1 MYEAP
6 FDGSWWVRP
15 GEFLAGCYPLM
26 FNGRLDR
33 IRGLAEYEVEVVI
46 NLMEFN
52 ETSTSGVPC
61 KPYANLLAQHLDAH
75 LRAQRT
81 SGSLF
86 YHQLPIVD
94 VSVPTRGEMIYILDT
109 LENALAKGKVYL
121 HCRGGH
127 GRTAT
132 VVGCW
137 LRRHG
142 SGPEEALGY
151 IRAMREGAG
160 ITSLAPQTESQRAFV
175 KKWTEGKK

>member
-1 MYEAP
+1 MYETP

-26 FNGRLDR
+26 YNRRLDR
-33 IRGLAEYEVEVVI
+33 IVGLAEYEVEVVI

-52 ETSTSGVPC
+52 ERSSSGVPC
-61 KPYANLLAQHLDAH
+61 KPYAHLLASRLG
-75 LRAQRT
+75 
-81 SGSLF
+81 GSLF

-94 VSVPTRGEMIYILDT
+94 ISVPTREEMVYILDT
-109 LENALAKGKVYL
+109 LDLALAARQRVYL

-132 VVGCW
+132 VVGCF

-142 SGPEEALGY
+142 TGPEEALDY
-151 IRAMREGAG
+151 IRALRDGAG

-175 KKWTEGKK
+175 LQWTEEKGHD